1 MAADNDNAITINV
14 VEMGPGWIFFEIGDV
29 KPSPHKL
36 AYTLN
41 RAMYDW
47 LHDNPQVAVRNT
59 LGIVADGM
67 TVGIHIWYDGTPS
80 QPPMSH

>member
-1 MAADNDNAITINV
+1 MAAEDESITINV
-14 VEMGPGWIFFEIGDV
+14 VEMGEGWIFFELGDV

-47 LHDNPQVAVRNT
+47 LQDNPQVVVRNT
-59 LGIVADGM
+59 LPIVAEGI
-67 TVGIHIWYDGTPS
+67 TVGIHIWYDER
-80 QPPMSH
+80 